1 MAIIY
6 YLCAMYALVD
16 CNNFY
21 ASCERVFKPS
31 LNGKPIVVLS
41 NNDGCVI
48 ARSQEAKDLGIPM
61 AAAAYKFK
69 KLFEDKEVS
78 VFSSNYALYGDLS
91 QRVMAILSG
100 FASEMEI
107 YSIDEAFLD
116 LHGYDYVNLE
126 DYVREIKAKVEK
138 WTGIPVCI
146 GLGPTKS
153 LAKLANRIAK
163 KYSDRT
169 HGVYLIDSDE
179 KREKALKWVAV
190 EDIWGIGR
198 QHGKKL
204 RAYDVKTGYDFIQRA
219 DHWVRKEFSVV
230 GLRLKHDLMGIPS
243 IQMEQWQTKKSI
255 STTRTFERTTSDYEE
270 IRERVATFTVS
281 CAEKLRKQGSSCS
294 ALMVF
299 IQTSKHQKHLPQ
311 YQNSLAIH
319 VPYAT
324 NSSIDLVKFATQAL
338 KKIYREGYAYK
349 KAGVVVLDL
358 VDESQK
364 QLSLF
369 SDENPK
375 HTLLHKVMDALNNR
389 YKDSTVK
396 LACQDPKRT
405 WKMKQEKLSPS
416 FTTKF
421 SDILKIKLND

>member
-1 MAIIY
+1 
-6 YLCAMYALVD
+6 MYALVD

-31 LNGKPIVVLS
+31 LIGQAIVVLS

-48 ARSQEAKDLGIPM
+48 ARSQEAKDAGIPM
-61 AAAAYKFK
+61 GAPAFKFK
-69 KLFEDKEVS
+69 KLFEEKKIH
-78 VFSSNYALYGDLS
+78 VFSSNYALYGDMS
-91 QRVMAILSG
+91 NRVMNILSG
-100 FASEMEI
+100 YAADVEI

-116 LHGYDYVNLE
+116 LHDYDYLE
-126 DYVREIKAKVEK
+126 LEAYAREIKARVEK

-146 GLGPTKS
+146 GLAPTKS

-163 KYSDRT
+163 KYGDHT
-169 HGVYLIDSDE
+169 GGVYAIDSDE
-179 KREKALKWVAV
+179 KREKALNWVPV
-190 EDIWGIGR
+190 DDIWGIGR
-198 QHGKKL
+198 QHAKKL
-204 RAYDVKTGYDFIQRA
+204 RSYDVKTGLDFVQRP
-219 DHWVRKEFSVV
+219 DHWVRKELSVV

-243 IQMEQWQTKKSI
+243 IEMEQWKPKKSI
-255 STTRTFERTTSDYEE
+255 STTRTFESTTQDYEE

-299 IQTSKHQKHLPQ
+299 IQTSRHQKHLPQ
-311 YQNSLAIH
+311 YQNSLVIKL
-319 VPYAT
+319 PYPT

-338 KKIYREGYAYK
+338 QNIYRKGYSYK

-358 VDESQK
+358 VDESLK

-369 SDENPK
+369 SGENPK
-375 HTLLHKVMDALNNR
+375 HAPLLKVMDALNAK

-416 FTTKF
+416 YTTKLA
-421 SDILKIKLND
+421 DILKIKLND